1 MHPDSS
7 PVQKDGS
14 CYLSESS
21 EISLKKEING
31 LIWEYGRNELT
42 LEEAE
47 DRAAEIFNLI
57 QRLPG
62 QK

>member
-7 PVQKDGS
+7 PVQKGGS

-21 EISLKKEING
+21 EIGLKKGING

-47 DRAAEIFNLI
+47 GRAAEIFNLI